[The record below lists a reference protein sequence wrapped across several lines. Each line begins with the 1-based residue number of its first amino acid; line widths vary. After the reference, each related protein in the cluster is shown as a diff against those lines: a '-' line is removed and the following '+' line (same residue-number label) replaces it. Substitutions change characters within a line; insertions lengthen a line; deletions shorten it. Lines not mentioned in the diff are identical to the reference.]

1 MNQSRNLL
9 IYSFIS
15 RGDVVL
21 VEYTPYGGNFR
32 VEAMKGLKK
41 AVASTKGKYS
51 YPFDELTFNYLTF
64 HGITYMVMADCM
76 YGRRLPFVYLEKL
89 KDLFVDKYGGRSLDS
104 LQANALNQEFGPL
117 MKELMEFSM
126 HNSDEMKQ
134 LAKLKAQVL
143 EVQSTLTNNIE
154 QVEAASAKVEE
165 DRFPQKPG
173 RSRAREKLHGSLV
186 RYIMVDG
193 SPIVALLPDD
203 PHHVNLLMDDRA
215 SLTVGGTD
223 PPALI
228 RSLLTSG
235 QMPPRVALLGE
246 LVAVDSSETPFIL
259 RRFTAKA
266 EAAAAA
272 VARLEAA
279 LPSPPSSP
287 LPCPPPLSQTVAEG
301 GGGGKGEEEAL
312 TFFRMEARSCQLVD
326 FKGKRTSLPVADVK
340 PAATDPLATSLV
352 PLLLALNSSA
362 ASRTAFASFCE
373 AFLQVPARPQTTFLF
388 SADRRG
394 FNLLSQSMQ
403 PPQQQHAEESSP
415 SEKPQWREFR
425 PSLRCSSL
433 LLLAAFALSLRLP
446 LVSAATFQGDTD
458 ALLEFKAAV
467 ANPSALSWPDS
478 GGDPC
483 IDDWSHVTCTR
494 DAITQEHRISSLL
507 IDGLNLG
514 GSGSPFPAQLARL
527 AYLRALF
534 IGNNGFV
541 GEIPRE
547 LGELARMEQL
557 GLDHNGFTSAP
568 QDLFANMTALEAL
581 YLQSNPLGGQPPP
594 DLSANTNLK
603 ILLLTNCSFTGE
615 LPSYLASLV
624 ALTNVSLGL
633 NAFDGGIPEGM
644 FGAHMPSLLSLRLNN
659 NRLTGPIPASLA
671 SAPLLS
677 ELWLHGNDLSGPIP
691 DALGG
696 PLSLLQSVKIYENG
710 LVGMLPD
717 SLGEARQLSELQ
729 VQRNKLVGPIPA
741 FMERFGEGSWGEN
754 GWCAASPGDAC
765 SDEAMALLEFLRG
778 VEYAPALSD
787 SWVANDP
794 CSSGSAGNSPGG
806 QSSSATWLGV
816 GCSADG
822 QVTSLTIPS
831 QNLNGTISASLARLP
846 ALEML
851 QLPDNNLEGSLPA
864 ELAQLPALRAVN
876 VANNQLT
883 GPLPD
888 FPPQVTV
895 AATGNKLEGGGSA
908 GGDAPAA
915 AAPPSS
921 PPPVTNSS
929 GESGGGASSGGGNSS
944 SSGSNAGSGGEGSNG
959 QASGP
964 PSSPPPH
971 APGNSSKDG
980 GNSSSGGGENSA
992 PKNESGSG
1000 TPPMSDIQISPEG
1013 PPADSLGNSSPS
1025 TSPPTLPSAPPAS
1038 PSDATSPPPPSA
1050 SPKRASPPPVVDIEA
1065 PASALPPPVAPP
1077 ASIRSNPGGN
1087 ARGTPSPADS
1097 NDSAASNGGRGG
1109 HGGSGAGTKTRP
1121 ASPPHTVPASPSLSP
1136 QLSAPPSAPGA
1147 PSPTSATPSLP
1158 PPTSD
1163 TSRTASSA
1171 PGASAP
1177 SPPTSPPPPDAS
1189 APALST
1195 PLIAV
1200 IAVAALLLLLLV
1212 LCAGVLGMRYWR
1224 GKWGSGGRKGAAATT
1239 SQVLPS
1245 VAPSPHTSAA
1255 SSAPYS
1261 SATEGAAGGGYS
1273 AALAGA
1279 GGAASG
1285 GEGAGGSGWGSGS
1298 GLNGGVGGDVVLN
1311 LGAWAG
1317 SNGGRSGSGGL
1328 STGSGSM
1335 GSGGSMGAGG
1345 SAGAGM
1351 SGMVMRMDVIRAA
1364 TGGFA
1369 AENIIGKGG
1378 FGTVYKGEL
1387 ADGTGVAVKR
1397 MEVAQLA
1404 KKGDSEFQAEI
1415 EVLSSVRHRHLL
1427 GLLGYAVEGNERVL
1441 VYQLMARGPLSR
1453 HLFDHR
1459 RLALPPLTWRAR
1471 VSVALDVARGVEYLH
1486 SLAHT
1491 SFIHRDLKASNILLD
1506 EGMRARVADFGLV
1519 KHSKGDGMQ
1528 SIETRIAGTFGY
1540 LAPEYAVTG
1549 RVTTRSDVYSYGVVL
1564 MELITGRRALD
1575 DSKADEAAHLATW
1588 LTPLVP
1594 LRDQLAKVVDPILLP
1609 EMPEEHG
1616 PAHGYGGVFT
1626 SVCAMADLA
1635 VTCVARD
1642 PRQRPSM
1649 GGVVGVLAPLLQ
1661 QLQQQEQEEAQKEQG
1676 KQVCEE
1682 DVSVAGIDLGSDGY
1696 PTPSMRLGSDGYPTP
1711 SVRDSWSGGWA
1722 SDRSESGKSGSG
1734 ERRGRGSFSGGLDA
1748 AGEPVSWTKGGS
1760 FIIKRIGDQL
1770 EDVLVEKGACK
1781 RAGRG
1786 EEETKGLLLCA
1797 EDSLRGSDG
1806 CDAEGIGSEAEGVRK
1821 GPGLQTQK
1829 VADIGAG
1836 KQRGREGRAA
1846 GSKLMS
1852 EVVVGAG
1859 VRRGGGGE
1867 HGGGNVKGVGGGMS
1881 LAEQYARQGSWEGG
1895 SSDAS
1900 ARSIPTFIQPRLAL
1914 SGR

>member
-1 MNQSRNLL
+1 MARTLP
-9 IYSFIS
+9 
-15 RGDVVL
+15 R
-21 VEYTPYGGNFR
+21 
-32 VEAMKGLKK
+32 
-41 AVASTKGKYS
+41 
-51 YPFDELTFNYLTF
+51 TFT
-64 HGITYMVMADCM
+64 IA
-76 YGRRLPFVYLEKL
+76 
-89 KDLFVDKYGGRSLDS
+89 
-104 LQANALNQEFGPL
+104 
-117 MKELMEFSM
+117 
-126 HNSDEMKQ
+126 
-134 LAKLKAQVL
+134 
-143 EVQSTLTNNIE
+143 
-154 QVEAASAKVEE
+154 
-165 DRFPQKPG
+165 
-173 RSRAREKLHGSLV
+173 RARRPVTL
-186 RYIMVDG
+186 
-193 SPIVALLPDD
+193 
-203 PHHVNLLMDDRA
+203 
-215 SLTVGGTD
+215 
-223 PPALI
+223 
-228 RSLLTSG
+228 
-235 QMPPRVALLGE
+235 
-246 LVAVDSSETPFIL
+246 SS
-259 RRFTAKA
+259 K
-266 EAAAAA
+266 
-272 VARLEAA
+272 
-279 LPSPPSSP
+279 
-287 LPCPPPLSQTVAEG
+287 
-301 GGGGKGEEEAL
+301 
-312 TFFRMEARSCQLVD
+312 
-326 FKGKRTSLPVADVK
+326 
-340 PAATDPLATSLV
+340 
-352 PLLLALNSSA
+352 
-362 ASRTAFASFCE
+362 
-373 AFLQVPARPQTTFLF
+373 
-388 SADRRG
+388 
-394 FNLLSQSMQ
+394 
-403 PPQQQHAEESSP
+403 
-415 SEKPQWREFR
+415 R
-425 PSLRCSSL
+425 PSRSSL
-433 LLLAAFALSLRLP
+433 HHSSMLVLAAFALSLRLP

-458 ALLEFKAAV
+458 ALHEFKAAV
-467 ANPSALSWPDS
+467 ENPSALSWPDS

-483 IDDWSHVTCTR
+483 IDGWSHVTCTR

-514 GSGSPFPAQLARL
+514 GGGSPFPTQLARL
-527 AYLRALF
+527 AYMRALF
-534 IGNNGFV
+534 IGNNGFA

-594 DLSANTNLK
+594 DLSANTNLN

-696 PLSLLQSVKIYENG
+696 PLSLLQSVKVYENG
-710 LVGMLPD
+710 LVGMLPE

-754 GWCAASPGDAC
+754 GWCAAGPGDAC
-765 SDEAMALLEFLRG
+765 SDEAMALLEFLIG

-794 CSSGSAGNSPGG
+794 CASGSAGNSLGD

-831 QNLNGTISASLARLP
+831 QNLNGTISVSLARLP

-895 AATGNKLEGGGSA
+895 VATGNKLEGGGSA
-908 GGDAPAA
+908 GGDASA
-915 AAPPSS
+915 AAPP
-921 PPPVTNSS
+921 P
-929 GESGGGASSGGGNSS
+929 
-944 SSGSNAGSGGEGSNG
+944 
-959 QASGP
+959 
-964 PSSPPPH
+964 
-971 APGNSSKDG
+971 
-980 GNSSSGGGENSA
+980 
-992 PKNESGSG
+992 
-1000 TPPMSDIQISPEG
+1000 
-1013 PPADSLGNSSPS
+1013 SPS
-1025 TSPPTLPSAPPAS
+1025 
-1038 PSDATSPPPPSA
+1038 
-1050 SPKRASPPPVVDIEA
+1050 
-1065 PASALPPPVAPP
+1065 
-1077 ASIRSNPGGN
+1077 
-1087 ARGTPSPADS
+1087 
-1097 NDSAASNGGRGG
+1097 
-1109 HGGSGAGTKTRP
+1109 
-1121 ASPPHTVPASPSLSP
+1121 
-1136 QLSAPPSAPGA
+1136 A

-1171 PGASAP
+1171 PGASAS
-1177 SPPTSPPPPDAS
+1177 SPQNSPPPPDAS

-1200 IAVAALLLLLLV
+1200 IAVAAALLLLLV
-1212 LCAGVLGMRYWR
+1212 TLCAGMLGMRYWR
-1224 GKWGSGGRKGAAATT
+1224 GKGGSGGRKGAAAVT

-1255 SSAPYS
+1255 FSATSATSSAPYS
-1261 SATEGAAGGGYS
+1261 SATENAAGGGYS
-1273 AALAGA
+1273 AALGGA

-1285 GEGAGGSGWGSGS
+1285 SGGGGGSGWGSVS
-1298 GLNGGVGGDVVLN
+1298 GRNMGGGGGDVVLN

-1317 SNGGRSGSGGL
+1317 SSGGRSGSGGL
-1328 STGSGSM
+1328 SMGSGSM
-1335 GSGGSMGAGG
+1335 GSGGNMG

-1397 MEVAQLA
+1397 MEVQQLA

-1588 LTPLVP
+1588 LAPLVP
-1594 LRDQLAKVVDPILLP
+1594 LRDQLAKVVDPVLLP
-1609 EMPEEHG
+1609 EMPEAHG
-1616 PAHGYGGVFT
+1616 SAHGYGGVFP
-1626 SVCAMADLA
+1626 SVCAVADLA

-1642 PRQRPSM
+1642 PRQRPTM

-1661 QLQQQEQEEAQKEQG
+1661 QQEREEEEARKEHSN
-1676 KQVCEE
+1676 QVAEE
-1682 DVSVAGIDLGSDGY
+1682 DVSVAGIDLGVSLAEALLQWQHMDAQG
-1696 PTPSMRLGSDGYPTP
+1696 PFDIPAC
-1711 SVRDSWSGGWA
+1711 A
-1722 SDRSESGKSGSG
+1722 S
-1734 ERRGRGSFSGGLDA
+1734 
-1748 AGEPVSWTKGGS
+1748 GEPVSWTKGGS

-1781 RAGRG
+1781 RGGRG
-1786 EEETKGLLLCA
+1786 DEETKGLLLCA

-1806 CDAEGIGSEAEGVRK
+1806 CDAEGFGSEAERVRK
-1821 GPGLQTQK
+1821 GAGVQTQQ

-1836 KQRGREGRAA
+1836 RQRGREGGAA
-1846 GSKLMS
+1846 GGKLMS

-1867 HGGGNVKGVGGGMS
+1867 QGGGNVKGGVGGGMS
-1881 LAEQYARQGSWEGG
+1881 LAEQYVRQGSWEGG
-1895 SSDAS
+1895 SSDGS

>member
-1 MNQSRNLL
+1 MARTLP
-9 IYSFIS
+9 
-15 RGDVVL
+15 R
-21 VEYTPYGGNFR
+21 
-32 VEAMKGLKK
+32 
-41 AVASTKGKYS
+41 
-51 YPFDELTFNYLTF
+51 TFT
-64 HGITYMVMADCM
+64 IA
-76 YGRRLPFVYLEKL
+76 
-89 KDLFVDKYGGRSLDS
+89 
-104 LQANALNQEFGPL
+104 
-117 MKELMEFSM
+117 
-126 HNSDEMKQ
+126 
-134 LAKLKAQVL
+134 
-143 EVQSTLTNNIE
+143 
-154 QVEAASAKVEE
+154 
-165 DRFPQKPG
+165 
-173 RSRAREKLHGSLV
+173 RAR
-186 RYIMVDG
+186 R
-193 SPIVALLPDD
+193 P
-203 PHHVNLLMDDRA
+203 
-215 SLTVGGTD
+215 LT
-223 PPALI
+223 L
-228 RSLLTSG
+228 
-235 QMPPRVALLGE
+235 
-246 LVAVDSSETPFIL
+246 SS
-259 RRFTAKA
+259 K
-266 EAAAAA
+266 
-272 VARLEAA
+272 
-279 LPSPPSSP
+279 
-287 LPCPPPLSQTVAEG
+287 
-301 GGGGKGEEEAL
+301 
-312 TFFRMEARSCQLVD
+312 
-326 FKGKRTSLPVADVK
+326 
-340 PAATDPLATSLV
+340 
-352 PLLLALNSSA
+352 
-362 ASRTAFASFCE
+362 
-373 AFLQVPARPQTTFLF
+373 
-388 SADRRG
+388 
-394 FNLLSQSMQ
+394 
-403 PPQQQHAEESSP
+403 
-415 SEKPQWREFR
+415 R
-425 PSLRCSSL
+425 PSRSSLHHSSL
-433 LLLAAFALSLRLP
+433 LVLAAFALSLRLP

-458 ALLEFKAAV
+458 ALHEFKAAV
-467 ANPSALSWPDS
+467 ENPSALSWPDS

-483 IDDWSHVTCTR
+483 IDGWSHVTCTR

-514 GSGSPFPAQLARL
+514 GGGSPFPTQLARL
-527 AYLRALF
+527 AYMRALF
-534 IGNNGFV
+534 IGNNGFA

-594 DLSANTNLK
+594 DLSANTNLN

-696 PLSLLQSVKIYENG
+696 PLSLLQSVKVYENG
-710 LVGMLPD
+710 LVGMLPE

-754 GWCAASPGDAC
+754 GWCAAGPGDAC

-794 CSSGSAGNSPGG
+794 CASGPAGNSLGD

-831 QNLNGTISASLARLP
+831 QNLNGTISVSLARLP

-895 AATGNKLEGGGSA
+895 VATGNKLEGGGSA
-908 GGDAPAA
+908 GGDASA
-915 AAPPSS
+915 AAPPPSP

-929 GESGGGASSGGGNSS
+929 GESGGGASSGGSGGGNSS

-964 PSSPPPH
+964 PSSPPSA
-971 APGNSSKDG
+971 APEGSGKNG
-980 GNSSSGGGENSA
+980 GNSSSSGDGGGSSA
-992 PKNESGSG
+992 SKNESGSG
-1000 TPPMSDIQISPEG
+1000 TPPMSDIQNSPEG

-1050 SPKRASPPPVVDIEA
+1050 SPKRASPPPAVEIEA

-1087 ARGTPSPADS
+1087 ARGNPPPADS

-1109 HGGSGAGTKTRP
+1109 HGGSGAGTKSRP

-1136 QLSAPPSAPGA
+1136 LLSGPPSSPGA

-1171 PGASAP
+1171 PGASAS

-1200 IAVAALLLLLLV
+1200 IAVAAALLLLLV
-1212 LCAGVLGMRYWR
+1212 TLCAGMLGMRYWR
-1224 GKWGSGGRKGAAATT
+1224 GKGGSGGRKGAAAVT

-1255 SSAPYS
+1255 FSATSATSSAPYS
-1261 SATEGAAGGGYS
+1261 SATENAAGGGYS
-1273 AALAGA
+1273 AALGGA

-1285 GEGAGGSGWGSGS
+1285 SGGGGGSGWGSGS
-1298 GLNGGVGGDVVLN
+1298 GRNMGGGGGDVVLN

-1317 SNGGRSGSGGL
+1317 SSGGRSGSGGL
-1328 STGSGSM
+1328 SMGSGSM
-1335 GSGGSMGAGG
+1335 GSGGNMG

-1397 MEVAQLA
+1397 MEVQQLA

-1588 LTPLVP
+1588 LAPLVP
-1594 LRDQLAKVVDPILLP
+1594 LRDQLAKVVDPVLLP
-1609 EMPEEHG
+1609 EMPEAHG
-1616 PAHGYGGVFT
+1616 SAHGYGGVFP
-1626 SVCAMADLA
+1626 SVCAVADLA

-1642 PRQRPSM
+1642 PRQRPTM

-1661 QLQQQEQEEAQKEQG
+1661 QQEREEEEARKEHSN
-1676 KQVCEE
+1676 QVAEE
-1682 DVSVAGIDLGSDGY
+1682 DVSVAGIDLGVSLAEALLQWQHMDAQG
-1696 PTPSMRLGSDGYPTP
+1696 PFDIPARARVDARSDGYPTP
-1711 SVRDSWSGGWA
+1711 SVRDSWSGGWV
-1722 SDRSESGKSGSG
+1722 SDRSESGKRGSG

-1781 RAGRG
+1781 RGGRG
-1786 EEETKGLLLCA
+1786 DEETKGLLLCA

-1806 CDAEGIGSEAEGVRK
+1806 CDAEGFGSEAERVRK
-1821 GPGLQTQK
+1821 GAGVQTQQ

-1836 KQRGREGRAA
+1836 RQRGREGRAA
-1846 GSKLMS
+1846 GGKLMS

-1867 HGGGNVKGVGGGMS
+1867 QGGGNVKGGVGGGMS
-1881 LAEQYARQGSWEGG
+1881 LAEQYVRQGSWEGG

-1900 ARSIPTFIQPRLAL
+1900 ARSIPTFILPRLAL

>member
-1 MNQSRNLL
+1 
-9 IYSFIS
+9 
-15 RGDVVL
+15 
-21 VEYTPYGGNFR
+21 
-32 VEAMKGLKK
+32 
-41 AVASTKGKYS
+41 
-51 YPFDELTFNYLTF
+51 
-64 HGITYMVMADCM
+64 MAPT
-76 YGRRLPFVYLEKL
+76 LP
-89 KDLFVDKYGGRSLDS
+89 R
-104 LQANALNQEFGPL
+104 
-117 MKELMEFSM
+117 
-126 HNSDEMKQ
+126 
-134 LAKLKAQVL
+134 
-143 EVQSTLTNNIE
+143 TLTIAR
-154 QVEAASAKVEE
+154 V
-165 DRFPQKPG
+165 RHPTT
-173 RSRAREKLHGSLV
+173 RSSKRPS
-186 RYIMVDG
+186 
-193 SPIVALLPDD
+193 
-203 PHHVNLLMDDRA
+203 
-215 SLTVGGTD
+215 
-223 PPALI
+223 
-228 RSLLTSG
+228 RS
-235 QMPPRVALLGE
+235 
-246 LVAVDSSETPFIL
+246 
-259 RRFTAKA
+259 
-266 EAAAAA
+266 
-272 VARLEAA
+272 
-279 LPSPPSSP
+279 
-287 LPCPPPLSQTVAEG
+287 
-301 GGGGKGEEEAL
+301 
-312 TFFRMEARSCQLVD
+312 
-326 FKGKRTSLPVADVK
+326 
-340 PAATDPLATSLV
+340 
-352 PLLLALNSSA
+352 
-362 ASRTAFASFCE
+362 
-373 AFLQVPARPQTTFLF
+373 
-388 SADRRG
+388 
-394 FNLLSQSMQ
+394 
-403 PPQQQHAEESSP
+403 
-415 SEKPQWREFR
+415 
-425 PSLRCSSL
+425 SLRCSSL
-433 LLLAAFALSLRLP
+433 LLLAAFALSLCP
-446 LVSAATFQGDTD
+446 PFVSAATFQGDTD
-458 ALLEFKAAV
+458 ALHEFKAAV

-483 IDDWSHVTCTR
+483 IDGWSHVTCTR

-514 GSGSPFPAQLARL
+514 GSGSPFPTQLARL
-527 AYLRALF
+527 EYLHALF
-534 IGNNGFV
+534 IGNNGFA

-568 QDLFANMTALEAL
+568 QDLFTNMTALEAL

-696 PLSLLQSVKIYENG
+696 PLSLLQSVKVYENG
-710 LVGMLPD
+710 LVGMLPE

-741 FMERFGEGSWGEN
+741 FMKRFGEGSWGEN
-754 GWCAASPGDAC
+754 GWCAPSPGDAC

-794 CSSGSAGNSPGG
+794 CASGSAGNSSGG

-864 ELAQLPALRAVN
+864 ELAKLPVLRAVN

-895 AATGNKLEGGGSA
+895 VTTGNKLEGG
-908 GGDAPAA
+908 
-915 AAPPSS
+915 
-921 PPPVTNSS
+921 
-929 GESGGGASSGGGNSS
+929 
-944 SSGSNAGSGGEGSNG
+944 
-959 QASGP
+959 
-964 PSSPPPH
+964 
-971 APGNSSKDG
+971 
-980 GNSSSGGGENSA
+980 
-992 PKNESGSG
+992 
-1000 TPPMSDIQISPEG
+1000 
-1013 PPADSLGNSSPS
+1013 
-1025 TSPPTLPSAPPAS
+1025 
-1038 PSDATSPPPPSA
+1038 
-1050 SPKRASPPPVVDIEA
+1050 A

-1077 ASIRSNPGGN
+1077 ASIRGNPGGN
-1087 ARGTPSPADS
+1087 ARGTPSPGDS
-1097 NDSAASNGGRGG
+1097 NHSAASNGGRGG
-1109 HGGSGAGTKTRP
+1109 SGGSGAGTKSRP
-1121 ASPPHTVPASPSLSP
+1121 ASSPHTVPASSSLSSP
-1136 QLSAPPSAPGA
+1136 LSAPPSSPGA

-1158 PPTSD
+1158 SPTSATPSLPSPTSD
-1163 TSRTASSA
+1163 TSRTASSS
-1171 PGASAP
+1171 PGASLS

-1189 APALST
+1189 ASGLST

-1200 IAVAALLLLLLV
+1200 ISVAALLLLLVV

-1224 GKWGSGGRKGAAATT
+1224 KKGGSGGRKGAAAAA
-1239 SQVLPS
+1239 SQILPS
-1245 VAPSPHTSAA
+1245 VAPSPHSSAA
-1255 SSAPYS
+1255 FSASSGPYS
-1261 SATEGAAGGGYS
+1261 SATEGAAGGVHS
-1273 AALAGA
+1273 AASAGA
-1279 GGAASG
+1279 GDAASG
-1285 GEGAGGSGWGSGS
+1285 GEGGGG
-1298 GLNGGVGGDVVLN
+1298 NG
-1311 LGAWAG
+1311 
-1317 SNGGRSGSGGL
+1317 
-1328 STGSGSM
+1328 
-1335 GSGGSMGAGG
+1335 
-1345 SAGAGM
+1345 
-1351 SGMVMRMDVIRAA
+1351 GMVMRMDVIRAA

-1588 LTPLVP
+1588 LAPLVP
-1594 LRDQLAKVVDPILLP
+1594 LRDQLAKVVDPVLLP

-1616 PAHGYGGVFT
+1616 SEHGYGGVFP
-1626 SVCAMADLA
+1626 SVCAVADLA
-1635 VTCVARD
+1635 V
-1642 PRQRPSM
+1642 
-1649 GGVVGVLAPLLQ
+1649 
-1661 QLQQQEQEEAQKEQG
+1661 E
-1676 KQVCEE
+1676 
-1682 DVSVAGIDLGSDGY
+1682 LGF
-1696 PTPSMRLGSDGYPTP
+1696 
-1711 SVRDSWSGGWA
+1711 
-1722 SDRSESGKSGSG
+1722 GSG
-1734 ERRGRGSFSGGLDA
+1734 L
-1748 AGEPVSWTKGGS
+1748 
-1760 FIIKRIGDQL
+1760 
-1770 EDVLVEKGACK
+1770 
-1781 RAGRG
+1781 
-1786 EEETKGLLLCA
+1786 
-1797 EDSLRGSDG
+1797 
-1806 CDAEGIGSEAEGVRK
+1806 EAEGARK
-1821 GPGLQTQK
+1821 GGGMQTLQ

-1836 KQRGREGRAA
+1836 RQRGREGRAA

-1852 EVVVGAG
+1852 EVVVGGGA
-1859 VRRGGGGE
+1859 RRGGGGE
-1867 HGGGNVKGVGGGMS
+1867 QGGGNMKGGVGGGMS
-1881 LAEQYARQGSWEGG
+1881 LEEQYVRQGSWEGG
-1895 SSDAS
+1895 SSDGS